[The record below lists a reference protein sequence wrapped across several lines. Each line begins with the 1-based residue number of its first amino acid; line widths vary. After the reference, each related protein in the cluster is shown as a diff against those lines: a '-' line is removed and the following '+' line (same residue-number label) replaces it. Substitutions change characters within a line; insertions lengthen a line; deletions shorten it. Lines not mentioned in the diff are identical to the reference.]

1 MEKFMF
7 LIREDL
13 KRLKRFTN
21 EEHTTE
27 LDEMYEWTKSIAESG
42 RLVSTEP
49 LEATGRYVKNMEVLS
64 DGPFI
69 ESKEGVAG
77 YYVILAKDIDEAVS
91 IAQSCPLVKKEE
103 AVVEVRP
110 VLVWK

>member
-1 MEKFMF
+1 ML

-27 LDEMYEWTKSIAESG
+27 LDEMLVWTKSIAASG
-42 RLVSTEP
+42 KLVSTEP
-49 LEATGRYVKNMEVLS
+49 LESTGRYVSKSAVLS

-77 YYVILAKDIDEAVS
+77 YYVILAEDIDEAVS
-91 IAQSCPLVKKEE
+91 IAQSCPLVKREE